1 MRATR
6 QKEVA
11 VTVREPAR
19 DFVGYGRN
27 PVDPKW
33 PGGARV
39 AVNFNLAY
47 ETGGERNVLD
57 GDDASEGLLNDIGW
71 PSVPGKR
78 SPLTESSFEYGSRVG
93 MWRLLR
99 IFERFE
105 IPASVLAVATGLERN
120 PEVARAFVELGH
132 EVVSHGYRWIDYLEV
147 DEATEREHMR
157 LATESIE
164 AVTGVRPQGWMT
176 GRPSMSTRRLLVEH
190 GGYLYDRDVL
200 NDELP
205 YWVEVGSRPHLIVP
219 YSYETNDNRCDQSNG
234 FAQADDFF
242 QYMRDAF
249 DVLWDEGS
257 ERPALLS
264 ISMHDRLAGRPAR
277 AAGVIRLLDY
287 MRSREEVWFCRG
299 IDVAEHWRAVHP
311 YVQSAAS

>member
-1 MRATR
+1 MADLTS
-6 QKEVA
+6 
-11 VTVREPAR
+11 REPER
-19 DFVGYGRN
+19 DFVGYGRD
-27 PVDPKW
+27 PIDPKW
-33 PGGARV
+33 PGGARI

-47 ETGGERNVLD
+47 ETGGELNVLD
-57 GDDASEGLLNDIGW
+57 GDDASESLLTDIGW
-71 PSVPGKR
+71 PSSRGKR
-78 SPLTESSFEYGSRVG
+78 SPLAESAFEYGSRVG
-93 MWRLLR
+93 IWRLLR
-99 IFERFE
+99 IFEQFE
-105 IPASVLAVATGLERN
+105 VPASILAVATGLERN
-120 PEVARAFVELGH
+120 PDVARACVELGH

-157 LATESIE
+157 LATETLQ
-164 AVTGVRPQGWMT
+164 AVAGVRPRGWMT
-176 GRPSMSTRRLLVEH
+176 GRPSMNTRRLLVEH

-205 YWVEVGSRPHLIVP
+205 YWVEVAGTPHLIVP
-219 YSYETNDNRCDQSNG
+219 YSYETNDNRCDQSTG

-249 DVLWDEGS
+249 DVLWEEGS

-287 MRSREEVWFCRG
+287 MRSREGVWFCRG
-299 IDVAEHWRAVHP
+299 LDVAEHWRDVHP
-311 YVQSAAS
+311 AAPAGAS